1 MAREEKAVQ
10 DKMQQDRQ
18 DRVQTALV
26 RDENERVLQE
36 IVKNLVG
43 RPDWSR
49 ELIQEM
55 TRDKQS
61 MDQLATLIAVM
72 GPEASRSLFRNQMTE
87 QAYIDHWNR
96 VVEDEERQLATG
108 RAYAISQ
115 PYEVSIDLALLDLDR
130 PR

>member
-1 MAREEKAVQ
+1 MYLTLFR
-10 DKMQQDRQ
+10 
-18 DRVQTALV
+18 L
-26 RDENERVLQE
+26 L
-36 IVKNLVG
+36 L
-43 RPDWSR
+43 S
-49 ELIQEM
+49 
-55 TRDKQS
+55 
-61 MDQLATLIAVM
+61 LIATFTLVIIAETM
-72 GPEASRSLFRNQMTE
+72 SKTE